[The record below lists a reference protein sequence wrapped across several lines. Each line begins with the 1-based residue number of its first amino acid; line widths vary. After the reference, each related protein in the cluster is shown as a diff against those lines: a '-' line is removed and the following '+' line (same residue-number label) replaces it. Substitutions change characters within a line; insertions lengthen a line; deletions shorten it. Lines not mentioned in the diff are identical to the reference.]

1 MNIKKYYT
9 AINVTFLKIMNKVKF
24 YEVIVMEN
32 TTQKYIYISRL
43 LEIGLIGTNVRKD
56 YKK

>member
-24 YEVIVMEN
+24 YEVIVKEN
-32 TTQKYIYISRL
+32 TTQKIYIFP
-43 LEIGLIGTNVRKD
+43 D
-56 YKK
+56 YWK